1 MAIKLPRKEG
11 HVLTRAPWVFI
22 DHTQGHGEITLG
34 SDLRR
39 QWLHN
44 DQGYDGNSLSLVNH
58 FRALIAWTRLLAT
71 ITGADHSR
79 SGHRTLARPRHGP
92 ALHRR
97 SFAWH
102 GSSVR
107 QAFNHDTYAHG
118 SNKTSEN
125 PRGRGDRPPQGS
137 LEGPALGREPG

>member
-44 DQGYDGNSLSLVNH
+44 DQGYGGNSLPLVNH
-58 FRALIAWTRLLAT
+58 FCALITWTGLSAA
-71 ITGADHSR
+71 ITGVDHSR
-79 SGHRTLARPRHGP
+79 SGRRTLSRPGRGP
-92 ALHRR
+92 ALRHQ

-102 GSSVR
+102 RSSAR
-107 QAFNHDTYAHG
+107 QAFNHDACAHG
-118 SNKTSEN
+118 SNKMSRN
-125 PRGRGDRPPQGS
+125 PRGGGERLPRGS

>member
-58 FRALIAWTRLLAT
+58 FRALIAWTRL
-71 ITGADHSR
+71 
-79 SGHRTLARPRHGP
+79 
-92 ALHRR
+92 
-97 SFAWH
+97 
-102 GSSVR
+102 
-107 QAFNHDTYAHG
+107 
-118 SNKTSEN
+118 
-125 PRGRGDRPPQGS
+125 S
-137 LEGPALGREPG
+137 LERTIPAVGIEPSRVLDMGPLSTVGASLDTDLQ